1 MGELRV
7 EDLSKAFSVG
17 RGMSEGDLRVF
28 DELSLTVRDCEF
40 TSVIGPSG
48 CGKST
53 LLNIVAGLE
62 TPTNGAVY
70 VDGKRVTGPGLDR
83 GVVFQEFALFPWLSV
98 RDNVTFGLRSLG
110 MPKSERNRRAVDC
123 IELVGLTQFSNYY
136 PHRLS
141 GGMRQRVGIAR
152 ALAIDPAILLMD
164 EPFGALDAQT
174 REDMQNALT
183 EIWQGNRKTVLF
195 ITHDIGEAV
204 FLSDTVLVLNDRPAR
219 ITLDLKIKMQR
230 PRSRRSAEFQEYED
244 RLGAAIRTRV
254 SGRTEE
260 LHHEAAQI

>member
-7 EDLSKAFSVG
+7 DRLSKAYPIA
-17 RGMSEGDLRVF
+17 RGMLSDGNLRVF
-28 DELSLTVRDCEF
+28 ENLSLTVRDSEF

-53 LLNIVAGLE
+53 LLNLVAGLDAA
-62 TPTNGAVY
+62 TGGSVY
-70 VDGKRVTGPGLDR
+70 VDGRRVTGPGLDR

-98 RDNVTFGLRSLG
+98 QDNVAFGLRSMG
-110 MPKSERNRRAVDC
+110 ISKHERNRRTAQYID
-123 IELVGLTQFSNYY
+123 LVGLSEFSKYHPN
-136 PHRLS
+136 RLS

-152 ALAIDPAILLMD
+152 ALAIEPAILLMD

-183 EIWQGNRKTVLF
+183 EIWQRNRKTVLF

-204 FLSDTVLVLNDRPAR
+204 FLSDTVLVLNDRPSR
-219 ITLDLKIKMQR
+219 ITLEQHIDIGR
-230 PRSRRSAEFQEYED
+230 PRLRRSAEFQNYEE
-244 RLGAAIRTRV
+244 LLSAAIRTR
-254 SGRTEE
+254 
-260 LHHEAAQI
+260 AQGNPDKKDATS